1 MIVGFD
7 DYKHLYDFDVRG
19 VIHVGAHIGQEYDFY
34 LETFGDGISTHWF
47 EPLPHIFSALEKRIG
62 GMSGVSLYNVALGES
77 DGVVDMYV
85 DSENGGQSSS
95 VLKPLAHTEIF
106 SHISF
111 DSRVSVDV
119 RRLDDYGISDCNM
132 MVLDTQGF
140 ELSVLRGSVDTI
152 SKMDYIFLEFN
163 TVEMYEGCPMLDDL
177 DSFLSPFGF
186 ERKQTWYTDGKW
198 GDAFYMRVRRPK
210 EIVIIDC
217 FVTNKDVELKLVDQI
232 SRFKSRGLDV
242 MVVSNTALSG
252 DIIESVDYYLY
263 DRRNQL
269 FQNDYEDVAGV
280 RFSESVYSE
289 GMSFVVHKIKPG
301 LQRHG
306 LSVLVNMHNSVSLA
320 KSLGYDRFWR
330 VEVDDIFSD
339 ASMEYVVRSGLELD
353 GAGKRALLF
362 RNIPSSENVEIR
374 PNVSFHFMYWDV
386 DYFLSVV
393 PKINSESDYEDVLSR
408 FYGSRRFVI
417 VEEYVYD
424 AVHRAGEDDVLFRDG
439 GKMGDF
445 FPGTTWN
452 TCMSLSNLGIGGA
465 SSNIYT
471 IQGDE
476 RKFVFSKSYSDNP
489 MSRRVNLLYPDG
501 SSEIVHNMPF
511 LGSWCWNIVDPGIL
525 GIEVFDGDT
534 LLYTEMVDGLSNF
547 VDFI

>member
-339 ASMEYVVRSGLELD
+339 ASMDYVVRSGLELD
-353 GAGKRALLF
+353 KAGKRALLF

-386 DYFLSVV
+386 EYFLSVV